1 MSHEATRLAWLT
13 KEPQHGARLVLLA
26 LADHHNASTNLCCP
40 SVARLVETTR
50 LERKAVLRAIAEL
63 EHHSIISTKR
73 KNGCGS
79 RYTLHFLDQSQN
91 GTGDKMGPVLKGY
104 GTGTKMGR
112 DQSQNGT
119 RNREKTGKKPGNGC
133 DDHSA
138 ESKPTTPEAGSQG
151 EPASADPS
159 PSKTSPSPECPQDA
173 PEPASATNTPS
184 GNQNPATVPRRLRPK
199 PDKVTYQ
206 DRLRWNEEIQTLNT
220 KIAELKQLRPYRRKP
235 THTQDVADIEHRLHE
250 LRAWLDGGG
259 NA

>member
-119 RNREKTGKKPGNGC
+119 RNRKEPGRNR
-133 DDHSA
+133 
-138 ESKPTTPEAGSQG
+138 EMVVMTIR
-151 EPASADPS
+151 
-159 PSKTSPSPECPQDA
+159 
-173 PEPASATNTPS
+173 
-184 GNQNPATVPRRLRPK
+184 QNPNPPRQKQVPKVNPPPRIHHQAKHLHRQNARRTRRNPPRP
-199 PDKVTYQ
+199 
-206 DRLRWNEEIQTLNT
+206 
-220 KIAELKQLRPYRRKP
+220 P
-235 THTQDVADIEHRLHE
+235 THHPGIKTPPRCH
-250 LRAWLDGGG
+250 GGSG
-259 NA
+259 RSRTR